1 MSHSATGCATHA
13 QLPPATTSEKHPQNT
28 PSCAVAVPRGRN
40 CATQG
45 HYSATT
51 TATIA
56 QPTRL
61 KALADKVLQR
71 NRQRNQCATT
81 PEKQRN
87 SEAQNQP
94 QKLRSFEPEKTPLP
108 AQPAAQPVRNS
119 EEISSPAREF
129 LELAVREFVT
139 LHTDGRGGLWWTSP
153 RYADDPGSLSY
164 ISEVWGE
171 AWPDLFRLLESGGL
185 DHFLPKRATTPP
197 LSLDRPRR
205 KRITKEMLE
214 RYRKARPWIEAHMPA
229 LLAQGWTRR
238 TLFRA
243 GRHPHPCG
251 QWGLAWSSGWTS
263 LHLARVEIG
272 EDGVAFVLAEPHR
285 TVTQTARPV

>member
-1 MSHSATGCATHA
+1 M
-13 QLPPATTSEKHPQNT
+13 
-28 PSCAVAVPRGRN
+28 
-40 CATQG
+40 
-45 HYSATT
+45 
-51 TATIA
+51 
-56 QPTRL
+56 
-61 KALADKVLQR
+61 
-71 NRQRNQCATT
+71 
-81 PEKQRN
+81 
-87 SEAQNQP
+87 
-94 QKLRSFEPEKTPLP
+94 
-108 AQPAAQPVRNS
+108 RNS

-139 LHTDGRGGLWWTSP
+139 LHTDGRGGLWWSSQK
-153 RYADDPGSLSY
+153 YFDDPGSLGY
-164 ISEVWGE
+164 VSEIWSE
-171 AWPDLFRLLESGGL
+171 AWPCLFKLLTSGGL
-185 DHFLPKRATTPP
+185 DHLLHRRTTSTSPSLP
-197 LSLDRPRR
+197 LERPRR

-229 LLAQGWTRR
+229 LLAQAWTRR

-263 LHLARVEIG
+263 PHLARVEIG